1 MKTKNKRN
9 YSKENGITL
18 IALVVTIVVLLILAG
33 VSVNALFGNNGII
46 EKAKEAQNAMD
57 KAKENDERGIN
68 ELTNWLDNQ
77 VNGTIEKEPVNVSR
91 GAFVEYNVAY
101 KDAYEGYDYTVTNGW
116 RLLDYTKNEDGTYS
130 NVKLISTG
138 IPAILYYYY
147 SDTTNNS
154 WYVTDS
160 TKLTNFKNVLGS
172 EYDLYTGTVTYYG
185 LQASAG
191 LYYNFGDIKFA
202 YGTSSRG
209 NNLGY
214 FTEIASNGKTY
225 NSTNT
230 TETTGSN
237 LFIPTGVS
245 ASVRLLTLP
254 EMNTILGRTDIDSKD
269 KMTDP
274 TGADGLFVLQN
285 IKNIT
290 GMSSNT
296 YGVAYDSGR
305 YWLASPFPGDIS
317 DYKEN
322 VVSIWG
328 YRSVLGD
335 DFADGM
341 KFDSYYKGHGVRPV
355 ISLTSNNVQ
364 FKDIGNGILKID

>member
-1 MKTKNKRN
+1 MT
-9 YSKENGITL
+9 
-18 IALVVTIVVLLILAG
+18 
-33 VSVNALFGNNGII
+33 
-46 EKAKEAQNAMD
+46 
-57 KAKENDERGIN
+57 KAKENDEKQIG

-172 EYDLYTGTVTYYG
+172 EYDLYTGAVTYYG

>member
-9 YSKENGITL
+9 YSRENGITL

-33 VSVNALFGNNGII
+33 VSVNALFGNSGII
-46 EKAKEAQNAMD
+46 EKAKEAQNAMT
-57 KAKENDERGIN
+57 KAKENDEKGIN

-77 VNGTIEKEPVNVSR
+77 VNGTMEKEPVNVSR
-91 GAFVEYNVAY
+91 GAFVEYDVSY
-101 KDAYEGYDYTVTNGW
+101 KDAYNDYNYTTANGW
-116 RLLDYTKNEDGTYS
+116 RLLDYTKNADGTYS

-138 IPAILYYYY
+138 VPARLNYYS

-202 YGTSSRG
+202 YGASSDKNKG
-209 NNLGY
+209 F
-214 FTEIASNGKTY
+214 FTEITSNGVTY

-245 ASVRLLTLP
+245 ASVRLLTLS
-254 EMNTILGRTDIDSKD
+254 EMNTMIGRTDVDS
-269 KMTDP
+269 MTRMEDP
-274 TGADGLFVLQN
+274 TEADGLFVL
-285 IKNIT
+285 KNIQKLT
-290 GMSSNT
+290 EMSSYT
-296 YGVAYDSGR
+296 YSSTDLYC
-305 YWLASPFPGDIS
+305 WLASPYPASSASWPASQIGRID
-317 DYKEN
+317 E
-322 VVSIWG
+322 
-328 YRSVLGD
+328 
-335 DFADGM
+335 DGM
-341 KFDSYYKGHGVRPV
+341 WSGVQGNNHGIRPV

-364 FKDIGNGILKID
+364 FTDTGNGILKID